1 MTGSRIFLQLLEAHS
16 TANRRKH
23 FDVDHVSD
31 SILLLS
37 DSHPSYEEQTTTTTR
52 TSAKLYSPWIASE
65 FFMLSAERHEGA
77 PNETRNEERC
87 HVREKA
93 SMHNSPKADG
103 SSKKLGSSH
112 LQEAQMM
119 LGDPGLSSLR
129 PT

>member
-37 DSHPSYEEQTTTTTR
+37 DSHPSYEEQTTITI
-52 TSAKLYSPWIASE
+52 TSAKLYSPWIAYES
-65 FFMLSAERHEGA
+65 FILSAERHEGA
-77 PNETRNEERC
+77 RNETRNKERC

-93 SMHNSPKADG
+93 SMQNSPKAHG